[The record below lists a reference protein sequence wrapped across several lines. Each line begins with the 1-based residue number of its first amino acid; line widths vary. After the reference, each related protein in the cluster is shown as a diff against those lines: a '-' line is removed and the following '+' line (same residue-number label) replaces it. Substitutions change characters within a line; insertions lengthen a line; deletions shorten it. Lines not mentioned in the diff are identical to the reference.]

1 MIYVGRGRGLTII
14 PYPAGHMIGGTL
26 WKIIKDG
33 EDDILYAVDFNH
45 KKERSVL
52 AVCTRSSCSLSFYV
66 VSLCAVSFFLCVVTN
81 LHCVLF
87 AGSAMPSHLIS

>member
-1 MIYVGRGRGLTII
+1 MLFLGKGRGLTII

-45 KKERSVL
+45 KKERFVLHSV
-52 AVCTRSSCSLSFYV
+52 
-66 VSLCAVSFFLCVVTN
+66 LCVVQLAQSYGQLLST
-81 LHCVLF
+81 V
-87 AGSAMPSHLIS
+87 